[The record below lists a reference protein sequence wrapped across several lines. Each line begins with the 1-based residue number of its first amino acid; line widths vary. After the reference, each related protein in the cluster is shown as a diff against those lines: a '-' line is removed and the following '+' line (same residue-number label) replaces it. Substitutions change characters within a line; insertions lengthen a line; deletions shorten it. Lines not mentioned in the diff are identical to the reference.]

1 MENFKLKQKRNNFFS
16 NGESPYGQ
24 ENIIVQNEEPTFN
37 NTNEIMVQEYQEP
50 KFTKVDHKGFTSV
63 TQRATDFRNT

>member
-50 KFTKVDHKGFTSV
+50 KFTKVDH
-63 TQRATDFRNT
+63 